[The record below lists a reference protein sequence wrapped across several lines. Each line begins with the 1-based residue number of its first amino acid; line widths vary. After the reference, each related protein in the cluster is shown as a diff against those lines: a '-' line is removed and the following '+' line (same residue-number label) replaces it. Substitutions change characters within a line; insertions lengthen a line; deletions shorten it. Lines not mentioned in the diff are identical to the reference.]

1 MLRGQRAFPGGC
13 TRLGSLKAGDPRG
26 RRQDTPAR
34 GEGVNMPAVT
44 AGLGCE
50 HLGAASLGCAA
61 GAPGRAER
69 AGRRGPRWPASL
81 PFPYRGRSAPSAG
94 ALFSNWRAT
103 GGAFGLR
110 ESPTSPR
117 LERQLLSPIRA
128 RGLAWRGRADSGD
141 QWDSGS
147 GVGRGGWAWFESG
160 TRVSSAATARASWR
174 A

>member
-1 MLRGQRAFPGGC
+1 MLRGRRAFPGGC
-13 TRLGSLKAGDPRG
+13 TRSGSLKAGDPRG
-26 RRQDTPAR
+26 RSQDTPAR
-34 GEGVNMPAVT
+34 GGVNMPAVT

-94 ALFSNWRAT
+94 ALFSNSRAT

-160 TRVSSAATARASWR
+160 TKVSSAATARASWR

>member
-1 MLRGQRAFPGGC
+1 
-13 TRLGSLKAGDPRG
+13 
-26 RRQDTPAR
+26 
-34 GEGVNMPAVT
+34 MPAVT

-94 ALFSNWRAT
+94 ALFSNSRAT

-128 RGLAWRGRADSGD
+128 RGLAWRRRADSGD

-160 TRVSSAATARASWR
+160 TKVSSAATARASWR